1 MELERDFMELERDAH
16 GISADLPGC
25 FNSYNWL
32 INMVF
37 WEWFYEIGF
46 TIWDLG
52 NGDFTM
58 GNGCPRSGSIEI
70 LFFMSVI
77 IFLKISSRSLAIFGG

>member
-1 MELERDFMELERDAH
+1 MVYKPTNITGGPILDVHGILRDFMELERDFMELERDAH

-37 WEWFYEIGF
+37 WNGF
-46 TIWDLG
+46 TKLVLPYGIWA
-52 NGDFTM
+52 T
-58 GNGCPRSGSIEI
+58 
-70 LFFMSVI
+70 VI
-77 IFLKISSRSLAIFGG
+77 SPWATDAREVAQ

>member
-1 MELERDFMELERDAH
+1 MVDITNYLMGIISWFINQLTSLGGPILDVHGILRDFMELERDAR

-46 TIWDLG
+46 TISHRIHVWY
-52 NGDFTM
+52 
-58 GNGCPRSGSIEI
+58 IW
-70 LFFMSVI
+70 
-77 IFLKISSRSLAIFGG
+77 

>member
-1 MELERDFMELERDAH
+1 MELERDFMELERDVH
-16 GISADLPGC
+16 GISADLLGC

-58 GNGCPRSGSIEI
+58 VWMPEEWLLNREI
-70 LFFMSVI
+70 LEC
-77 IFLKISSRSLAIFGG
+77 L